1 MFFNRCVVLVA
12 RRPRGPF
19 FAPAGASVLSARQ
32 VPQDRDKSDSRGL
45 GASGN
50 VVLAARRPRGLFF
63 APAGACFLSARQ
75 APQDRDKSDSGGLG
89 ASGNVELAPRR
100 PRGLFFV
107 PAGASFLSAR
117 QAPQDRD
124 KSDSGGV
131 GRIRKIGENAGAH
144 PGLAARTAARGRSRQ
159 GCRVRPFRQMKPEW
173 SGPRSGNFQRHAG
186 GHGGRAKRPPCRS
199 PAEGAMK

>member
-50 VVLAARRPRGLFF
+50 VVLAARRPRGLFLLPQGHPF
-63 APAGACFLSARQ
+63 FQQGKRRRTGTKVTAGGWAHQEMLSLLPADPAGFFLSLQ
-75 APQDRDKSDSGGLG
+75 
-89 ASGNVELAPRR
+89 
-100 PRGLFFV
+100 
-107 PAGASFLSAR
+107 GASFLSAR

-159 GCRVRPFRQMKPEW
+159 GCRARPFRQMKPEW

>member
-19 FAPAGASVLSARQ
+19 FAPAG
-32 VPQDRDKSDSRGL
+32 
-45 GASGN
+45 N
-50 VVLAARRPRGLFF
+50 I
-63 APAGACFLSARQ
+63 LSARQ

-100 PRGLFFV
+100 PRGLFLPPQGHPFFQQGKCRRTGTKV
-107 PAGASFLSAR
+107 TAGGWAHQEMLCLLPADPAAFFLTQQGASFFSAR

-131 GRIRKIGENAGAH
+131 GLIRKIGENAGAH

>member
-1 MFFNRCVVLVA
+1 MLCLLPTDPAAFFLPPQRH
-12 RRPRGPF
+12 PF
-19 FAPAGASVLSARQ
+19 FQQGKCRRTGTKVTAGGWAHQEMLCLLPTDPAAFFLPPQRHPFFQQGKCRRTGTKVTAGGWAHQEMLCLLPADPAG
-32 VPQDRDKSDSRGL
+32 
-45 GASGN
+45 
-50 VVLAARRPRGLFF
+50 F
-63 APAGACFLSARQ
+63 FLSLQ
-75 APQDRDKSDSGGLG
+75 
-89 ASGNVELAPRR
+89 
-100 PRGLFFV
+100 
-107 PAGASFLSAR
+107 GASFFSAR

>member
-1 MFFNRCVVLVA
+1 MFFNRCVLLVA
-12 RRPRGPF
+12 RQPRGLF
-19 FAPAGASVLSARQ
+19 FAPAEASVLSARQ
-32 VPQDRDKSDSRGL
+32 VPQDRDKSNSR
-45 GASGN
+45 
-50 VVLAARRPRGLFF
+50 
-63 APAGACFLSARQ
+63 
-75 APQDRDKSDSGGLG
+75 GLG

-100 PRGLFFV
+100 PRGLFLPPQGHPFFQQGKRRRTGTKV
-107 PAGASFLSAR
+107 TAGGWAHQEMLCLLPADPAGFFLSLQGASFFSAR

>member
-1 MFFNRCVVLVA
+1 MFFNRCVLLVA

-19 FAPAGASVLSARQ
+19 FAPAGASFLSARQ
-32 VPQDRDKSDSRGL
+32 APQDRDKSDSGGL

-63 APAGACFLSARQ
+63 APAGASFLSARQ

-89 ASGNVELAPRR
+89 ASGNVVLVARR
-100 PRGLFFV
+100 PRGLFFA
-107 PAGASFLSAR
+107 PAEASVLSAR

>member
-12 RRPRGPF
+12 RRPRGLF
-19 FAPAGASVLSARQ
+19 FAPAEASVLSARQ
-32 VPQDRDKSDSRGL
+32 VPQDRDKSNSRGL

-50 VVLAARRPRGLFF
+50 VVLVAHRPRGLFF
-63 APAGACFLSARQ
+63 A
-75 APQDRDKSDSGGLG
+75 
-89 ASGNVELAPRR
+89 
-100 PRGLFFV
+100 

>member
-12 RRPRGPF
+12 RRPRGLF

-63 APAGACFLSARQ
+63 A
-75 APQDRDKSDSGGLG
+75 
-89 ASGNVELAPRR
+89 
-100 PRGLFFV
+100 